1 MDLAHGFAD
10 ALRKEP
16 DVRAVARN
24 RTSAAAAAGGL
35 QALPPAPVAGW
46 HGWVVRWNRICG
58 SVSAMGVGVVSPVFI
73 GRREEVALVAA
84 LMGRAQAGEPAFALV
99 GGEAGVGKTRLV
111 SELAARAA
119 GAGFLV
125 LTGQCVELGA
135 EGLPLAPLV
144 DVLRALART
153 MRPEA
158 LAEVLGP
165 AGPGLARLLPSPAG
179 DPLRVRDLLDVPG
192 LGLRLLT
199 DVSGVDRVI
208 RRVYTTDLPD
218 PGRYLAPGDLV
229 LTGMIWCR
237 EPGDADRFVGALA
250 KAGAAVLGA
259 GEVLG
264 EVSPELIQACERHR
278 ITLLAVPTKTSFATV
293 TEEVGSRLAGDRA
306 TAMRGAGAAGRPGG
320 EAAQLLELVLGLL
333 VRLSA
338 TRPVMFVIE
347 DLHWADQ
354 STLDLTAFL
363 VRSLRG
369 AGVLLVATYRSDE
382 LHRRHPLRPLLVGWK
397 RARSADRVEL
407 RRFDRGEV
415 TAQLAAILG
424 DQPAAGVVDVVFDRS
439 GGNAYLV
446 EELAAV
452 RGDGDLA
459 DLPPSLRDM
468 LLSRV
473 EALSGDAQRLLRI
486 ASVAGRTVPDRL
498 LAGVAGIEESELF
511 AALREAVDNH
521 LLLVDPGGRGYA
533 FRHALTRDAVYAD
546 MLPGE
551 RVQLH
556 AAYGA
561 ALARDGGLVGD
572 QAALPAALAHHWYAA
587 MDLPRALPAAIDAA
601 SHAMACYAPAEALLH
616 LERALQMWSQVADA
630 RQRAG
635 LDRAEVSRLA
645 AEAAY
650 RSGAVSRAESL
661 LADALAEIP
670 AGADPVRRALL
681 LERYAQAQRDA
692 GRVAEAVGSLEQA
705 LALLPVGQTTRVH
718 AVVLASLASG
728 LMRDS
733 EMEAGAA
740 VAKRA
745 VAAARAAGAQ
755 DVEAGVA
762 ITLGSA
768 RSYLGPAE
776 AGLGPLRSGVRLA
789 LDLDIPATALRGY
802 VNLSDVLELLG
813 RHQEAA
819 QSASE
824 GLDLA
829 VRAGLARTW
838 GSFLIGNR
846 AESLLRL
853 GQWAE
858 ADRLADRALSG
869 LPEGVFGAALW
880 QLRAELAA
888 MRGRYDDA
896 ASELRAGRRAIGDT
910 TDVQFTQ
917 PIRYVEAM
925 IALGRG
931 DLPAARDAVAAGLA
945 GGTPSARHAWP
956 LVWLGMRVEADEATR
971 CRDRREQVHE
981 GTAQRCAELARTAAQ
996 LAIPAPPWRG
1006 YRALVAAEHAR
1017 AAGTGEAAAWLQAV
1031 AAWED
1036 ADEPYPLAYALLWL
1050 AEAHRAA
1057 ADWRQAGRAVQQA
1070 HAIAER
1076 IGAAPIAA
1084 EAAALARRARLSLD
1098 PAKEE
1103 PAPRAE
1109 NEPVDELTRFGL
1121 TEREREVLLLVAAG
1135 RSNPEI
1141 AQALFI
1147 SAKTASVHVSNI
1159 LAKLGVSGRVE
1170 AAAVAHRLGIVP
1182 QFPG

>member
-1 MDLAHGFAD
+1 
-10 ALRKEP
+10 
-16 DVRAVARN
+16 
-24 RTSAAAAAGGL
+24 
-35 QALPPAPVAGW
+35 
-46 HGWVVRWNRICG
+46 
-58 SVSAMGVGVVSPVFI
+58 
-73 GRREEVALVAA
+73 
-84 LMGRAQAGEPAFALV
+84 
-99 GGEAGVGKTRLV
+99 
-111 SELAARAA
+111 
-119 GAGFLV
+119 
-125 LTGQCVELGA
+125 
-135 EGLPLAPLV
+135 
-144 DVLRALART
+144 
-153 MRPEA
+153 
-158 LAEVLGP
+158 
-165 AGPGLARLLPSPAG
+165 
-179 DPLRVRDLLDVPG
+179 
-192 LGLRLLT
+192 
-199 DVSGVDRVI
+199 
-208 RRVYTTDLPD
+208 
-218 PGRYLAPGDLV
+218 
-229 LTGMIWCR
+229 
-237 EPGDADRFVGALA
+237 
-250 KAGAAVLGA
+250 
-259 GEVLG
+259 
-264 EVSPELIQACERHR
+264 
-278 ITLLAVPTKTSFATV
+278 
-293 TEEVGSRLAGDRA
+293 
-306 TAMRGAGAAGRPGG
+306 
-320 EAAQLLELVLGLL
+320 
-333 VRLSA
+333 
-338 TRPVMFVIE
+338 MFVIE

-354 STLDLTAFL
+354 STLDLAAFL
-363 VRSLRG
+363 VRSLRD
-369 AGVLLVATYRSDE
+369 ARVLLVATCRSDE
-382 LHRRHPLRPLLVGWK
+382 LHRRHPLRPLLTGWE
-397 RARSADRVEL
+397 RARSVERVDL
-407 RRFDRGEV
+407 RRFDREEV

-424 DQPAAGVVDVVFDRS
+424 DEPGSGVADVVFGRS

-446 EELAAV
+446 EELAGVV

-459 DLPPSLRDM
+459 DLPPSLRDV

-473 EALSGDAQRLLRI
+473 DALGTSVQLLLRT
-486 ASVAGRTVPDRL
+486 ASVAGGTVPDRL
-498 LAGVAGIEESELF
+498 LAQVAGTGEAELF

-521 LLLVDPGGRGYA
+521 LLLVDPGGRGYS
-533 FRHALTRDAVYAD
+533 FRHVLTRDAVYGD

-551 RVQLH
+551 RVRLH

-561 ALARDGGLVGD
+561 ALARDGGLAGD

-601 SHAMACYAPAEALLH
+601 SHAMACYAPAEALHH

-630 RQRAG
+630 GQRTG

-661 LADALAEIP
+661 LADALAEVP

-705 LALLPVGQTTRVH
+705 LALLPVGQTTRAH

-740 VAKRA
+740 MARRA

-755 DVEAGVA
+755 DIKAGVA
-762 ITLGSA
+762 ISLGSA

-776 AGLGPLRSGVRLA
+776 AGLGSLRSGLRLA

-813 RHQEAA
+813 RHREAA
-819 QSASE
+819 QAASE

-858 ADRLADRALSG
+858 ADRLTGRALSG

-896 ASELRAGRRAIGDT
+896 ANELRAGRHAIGDT
-910 TDVQFTQ
+910 TDPQFTQ
-917 PIRYVEAM
+917 PIRYAEAM

-956 LVWLGMRVEADEATR
+956 LIWLGMRVEADEAIR
-971 CRDRREQVHE
+971 CRDRREQVPE
-981 GTAQRCAELARTAAQ
+981 GTAQHCAELARTAAQ
-996 LAIPAPPWRG
+996 LAISAPSSPR
-1006 YRALVAAEHAR
+1006 YHPLVAAEHAR
-1017 AAGTGEAAAWLQAV
+1017 ADGMGEAAAWSQAV
-1031 AAWED
+1031 AAWQS
-1036 ADEPYPLAYALLWL
+1036 ADEPFPLAYALLRL
-1050 AEAHRAA
+1050 AEAHCAVGDPQSAA
-1057 ADWRQAGRAVQQA
+1057 RPVQQA

-1076 IGAAPIAA
+1076 LGAAPIAA
-1084 EAAALARRARLSLD
+1084 EAVALARRARLSLD
-1098 PAKEE
+1098 LTRAPQQEPTPRTQKE
-1103 PAPRAE
+1103 PA
-1109 NEPVDELTRFGL
+1109 DELARFGL
-1121 TEREREVLLLVAAG
+1121 TEREREVLLLLAAG

-1170 AAAVAHRLGIVP
+1170 AAAVAHRLGFVP
-1182 QFPG
+1182 QSPA